1 MPVESSVTTRVS
13 SMNSPPI
20 GKNCPLL
27 GMLIEWMLP
36 AFQKWKAELKVSQ
49 SYVEPSG
56 FIRAKEINSQY
67 DFSGSTS
74 KSSILNFLK
83 LKGIWS

>member
-1 MPVESSVTTRVS
+1 MSTINTTVW
-13 SMNSPPI
+13 NSFSDVQAYEQLEKRRAEI
-20 GKNCPLL
+20 GLD
-27 GMLIEWMLP
+27 P

-56 FIRAKEINSQY
+56 FIRARDINSQY

-83 LKGIWS
+83 IKGIWS

>member
-1 MPVESSVTTRVS
+1 
-13 SMNSPPI
+13 MNAI
-20 GKNCPLL
+20 QQFDDVQAYEELQRKREET
-27 GMLIEWMLP
+27 MLDPKYQQWV
-36 AFQKWKAELKVSQ
+36 KELNISQ
-49 SYVEPSG
+49 SYLEPSG

-83 LKGIWS
+83 IKGIWS

>member
-1 MPVESSVTTRVS
+1 
-13 SMNSPPI
+13 MNAI
-20 GKNCPLL
+20 QQFDDVQAYEELQRKREQT
-27 GMLIEWMLP
+27 MLDPKYQQWV
-36 AFQKWKAELKVSQ
+36 QELNISQ

-83 LKGIWS
+83 IKGIWS

>member
-1 MPVESSVTTRVS
+1 MSTINTTVW
-13 SMNSPPI
+13 NSFSDVQAYEQLEKRRAEI
-20 GKNCPLL
+20 QLD
-27 GMLIEWMLP
+27 P
-36 AFQKWKAELKVSQ
+36 AFQKWKADLKVSQ

>member
-1 MPVESSVTTRVS
+1 MSTINTTVW
-13 SMNSPPI
+13 NSFSDVQAYEQLEKRRAEI
-20 GKNCPLL
+20 GLD
-27 GMLIEWMLP
+27 P

-56 FIRAKEINSQY
+56 FIKAKEINSQY
-67 DFSGSTS
+67 DFSGSS
-74 KSSILNFLK
+74 PKSSILNFLK

>member
-1 MPVESSVTTRVS
+1 
-13 SMNSPPI
+13 MNAI
-20 GKNCPLL
+20 QQFDDVQAYEELQRKRERT
-27 GMLIEWMLP
+27 MLDPKYQQWV
-36 AFQKWKAELKVSQ
+36 QELNISQ

-67 DFSGSTS
+67 DYSGTTS

>member
-1 MPVESSVTTRVS
+1 MSTINTTVW
-13 SMNSPPI
+13 NSFSDVQAYEQLEKRRAEI
-20 GKNCPLL
+20 QLD
-27 GMLIEWMLP
+27 P
-36 AFQKWKAELKVSQ
+36 AFQKWKADLKVSQ

-67 DFSGSTS
+67 DFSDSTS